1 MLDRIE
7 GIEISSGLGIKLS
20 AAQFKPICH
29 KLTAEETRK
38 NFQREQVFACCIAYL
53 IMCTENLAALYES
66 SSEFELQV
74 LRLFMPIHHFLMGY
88 F

>member
-1 MLDRIE
+1 MLDQIE

-53 IMCTENLAALYES
+53 IMCTANLAALYES
-66 SSEFELQV
+66 TS
-74 LRLFMPIHHFLMGY
+74 RI
-88 F
+88 